1 MPFVKVGCKANV
13 QSPTWDLNGNFHIVE
28 AIHRVSSQTGYVTD
42 MILESPRLYIEK
54 LLAEVIE
61 RKIKLIERG
70 GIA

>member
-1 MPFVKVGCKANV
+1 
-13 QSPTWDLNGNFHIVE
+13 
-28 AIHRVSSQTGYVTD
+28 

-70 GIA
+70 TIE